1 MKKINPG
8 NLLISTPNILSDYY
22 FKRSIVLITEI
33 NDREVIGLIINKE
46 LDYNLSD
53 IDSSV
58 NAKKIKVFSGGPVN
72 QDNLFFIH
80 KEPKIIKNSRFCYD
94 NLCFGGDY
102 EKLIEMIN
110 NKELDWK
117 NKVKFFSGYSGWT
130 IEQLNE
136 EIKEGSWIIDTKKN
150 INVFENN
157 VKYLWKNKIKKSN
170 SEFKI
175 WLNAPNDP
183 QNN

>member
-33 NDREVIGLIINKE
+33 NDREVMGLIINKE

-80 KEPKIIKNSRFCYD
+80 KEPEIIKNSRFCYD

-110 NKELDWK
+110 NKEFDCK

-150 INVFENN
+150 INVFEKN

-170 SEFKI
+170 TEFKI

>member
-1 MKKINPG
+1 MKKVYPG

-33 NDREVIGLIINKE
+33 NKKEVIGLIINKE
-46 LDYNLSD
+46 LDYNLND

-58 NAKKIKVFSGGPVN
+58 NEKKIKLFSGGPVN
-72 QDNLFFIH
+72 QDDLFFIH
-80 KEPKIIKNSRFCYD
+80 NEPNIIENSRLCKD
-94 NLCFGGDY
+94 NLYFGGDY
-102 EKLIEMIN
+102 EKLIKMIN
-110 NKELDWK
+110 KKVFDWK
-117 NKVKFFSGYSGWT
+117 NKVKFFSGYCGWT

-136 EIKEGSWIIDTKKN
+136 EIKEGSWIIETKKKIN
-150 INVFENN
+150 IFENK
-157 VKYLWKNKIKKSN
+157 VKDLWKNEIKKCSP
-170 SEFKI
+170 EFKI

>member
-33 NDREVIGLIINKE
+33 NDREVMGLIINKE

-58 NAKKIKVFSGGPVN
+58 NAKKIKLFSGGPVS

-80 KEPKIIKNSRFCYD
+80 EEPEIIKNSRLCYD

-110 NKELDWK
+110 NNEFDWK

-150 INVFENN
+150 INVFKNN

-170 SEFKI
+170 TEFKI

>member
-1 MKKINPG
+1 MKKIYPG

-33 NDREVIGLIINKE
+33 NEKEVIGLIINKE

-58 NAKKIKVFSGGPVN
+58 NQKKIKVFSGGPVK

-80 KEPKIIKNSRFCYD
+80 NEPKIIKNSRHCDD

-102 EKLIEMIN
+102 DKLIKMIN
-110 NKELDWK
+110 EKVFDCK

-130 IEQLNE
+130 LKQLNE
-136 EIKEGSWIIDTKKN
+136 EIKEGSWIIETKKN
-150 INVFENN
+150 INVFNCK
-157 VKYLWKNKIKKSN
+157 VKNLWKNEIKKSDPK
-170 SEFKI
+170 FKI

>member
-33 NDREVIGLIINKE
+33 SEKEVIGLIMNKQ
-46 LDYNLSD
+46 LDYNLKD
-53 IDSSV
+53 IDLSV
-58 NAKKIKVFSGGPVN
+58 NEKKIKVFSGGPVN

-80 KEPKIIKNSRFCYD
+80 NEPEIIKNSKFCCD
-94 NLCFGGDY
+94 NLFFGGNY
-102 EKLIEMIN
+102 EELIKMIN
-110 NKELDWK
+110 EKVFDWK

-136 EIKEGSWIIDTKKN
+136 EINEGSWIIDTNKN
-150 INVFENN
+150 TNVFENN
-157 VKYLWKNKIKKSN
+157 VKNLWKNKIKKSN
-170 SEFKI
+170 PEFKI

-183 QNN
+183 QDN

>member
-94 NLCFGGDY
+94 NLYFGGDY

-170 SEFKI
+170 TEFKI

>member
-33 NDREVIGLIINKE
+33 NDREVMGLIINKE

-80 KEPKIIKNSRFCYD
+80 KEPEIIKNSRFCYD

-110 NKELDWK
+110 NKEFDWK

-170 SEFKI
+170 TEFKI

>member
-170 SEFKI
+170 TEFKI

>member
-33 NDREVIGLIINKE
+33 NDREVMGLIINKE

-80 KEPKIIKNSRFCYD
+80 EKPEIIKNSRFCYD

-110 NKELDWK
+110 NKEFDWK

-170 SEFKI
+170 TEFKI

>member
-33 NDREVIGLIINKE
+33 NDIEVMGLIINKQM
-46 LDYNLSD
+46 DYNLSD

-58 NAKKIKVFSGGPVN
+58 NEKKIKVFSGGPVN

-80 KEPKIIKNSRFCYD
+80 DEPEIIKNSRFWYY

-102 EKLIEMIN
+102 EKLIQMIN
-110 NKELDWK
+110 NKEIDWR

-130 IEQLNE
+130 LEQLNQ
-136 EIKEGSWIIDTKKN
+136 EIKEGSWIIDNKKN

>member
-80 KEPKIIKNSRFCYD
+80 KEPKIIKNSRLCYD
-94 NLCFGGDY
+94 NLFFGGDY

-170 SEFKI
+170 TEFKI

>member
-33 NDREVIGLIINKE
+33 NDIEVMGLIINKQ

-58 NAKKIKVFSGGPVN
+58 NEKKIKVFSGGPVN

-80 KEPKIIKNSRFCYD
+80 DEPEIIKNSRFCYD

-102 EKLIEMIN
+102 EELIQMIN
-110 NKELDWK
+110 NKEIDWR

-130 IEQLNE
+130 LEQLNQ
-136 EIKEGSWIIDTKKN
+136 EIKEGSWIIDNKKN

-175 WLNAPNDP
+175 WFNAPNDP

>member
-22 FKRSIVLITEI
+22 FKRSIVLITDI
-33 NDREVIGLIINKE
+33 NDREVMGLIINKE

-58 NAKKIKVFSGGPVN
+58 NAKKIKVFSGGPLN

-80 KEPKIIKNSRFCYD
+80 EEPKIIKNSTFCYD

-170 SEFKI
+170 TEFKI

>member
-22 FKRSIVLITEI
+22 FKRSIVLITET
-33 NDREVIGLIINKE
+33 NDREVMGLIINKE

-80 KEPKIIKNSRFCYD
+80 KEPEIIKNSRFCYD

-110 NKELDWK
+110 NKEFDWK

-170 SEFKI
+170 TEFKI

>member
-22 FKRSIVLITEI
+22 FKRSIVLITEV
-33 NDREVIGLIINKE
+33 NDKEVIGLIINKE
-46 LDYNLSD
+46 QDYNLKD
-53 IDSSV
+53 IDTSV
-58 NAKKIKVFSGGPVN
+58 KEKKIKVFSGGPVK

-80 KEPKIIKNSRFCYD
+80 NEPKIIKNSRFCYD
-94 NLCFGGDY
+94 NLFFGGDY
-102 EKLIEMIN
+102 EELIKIIN
-110 NKELDWK
+110 NKVFDWK

-130 IEQLNE
+130 LEQLNE

-157 VKYLWKNKIKKSN
+157 VKYLWKNKIKKSS

-183 QNN
+183 QDN

>member
-33 NDREVIGLIINKE
+33 NDIEVMGLIINKQM
-46 LDYNLSD
+46 DYNLSD

-58 NAKKIKVFSGGPVN
+58 NEKKIKVFSGGPVN

-80 KEPKIIKNSRFCYD
+80 DEPEIIKNSRFCYD

-102 EKLIEMIN
+102 EKLIQMIN
-110 NKELDWK
+110 NKEIDWR

-130 IEQLNE
+130 LEQLNQ
-136 EIKEGSWIIDTKKN
+136 EIKEGSWIIDNKK
-150 INVFENN
+150 
-157 VKYLWKNKIKKSN
+157 KYQC
-170 SEFKI
+170 F
-175 WLNAPNDP
+175 
-183 QNN
+183 

>member
-33 NDREVIGLIINKE
+33 SNKEVIGLIINKQ
-46 LDYNLSD
+46 LDYNLKD

-58 NAKKIKVFSGGPVN
+58 KEKKIKVFSGGPVN

-80 KEPKIIKNSRFCYD
+80 NEPEIIKNSKFCYD
-94 NLCFGGDY
+94 NLCFGGNY
-102 EKLIEMIN
+102 VELIKMIN
-110 NKELDWK
+110 EKVFDWK

-136 EIKEGSWIIDTKKN
+136 EINEGSWIIDTKKN

-170 SEFKI
+170 PEFKI

-183 QNN
+183 QDN

>member
-80 KEPKIIKNSRFCYD
+80 EEPKIIKNSRFCYD
-94 NLCFGGDY
+94 NLYFGGDY

-110 NKELDWK
+110 NKEFDWK

-170 SEFKI
+170 TEFKI

>member
-33 NDREVIGLIINKE
+33 NDREVMGLIINKE

-170 SEFKI
+170 TEFKI

>member
-33 NDREVIGLIINKE
+33 NDKEVIGLIINNK
-46 LDYNLSD
+46 LDYNLTD

-58 NAKKIKVFSGGPVN
+58 NEKKIKVFSGGPVN

-80 KEPKIIKNSRFCYD
+80 NEPGTINNSRFCYD
-94 NLCFGGDY
+94 NLYFGGDY
-102 EKLIEMIN
+102 EKLIKMIN
-110 NKELDWK
+110 NKVFDWK

-130 IEQLNE
+130 LDQLNE
-136 EIKEGSWIIDTKKN
+136 EIKEGSWIIESKKN

-157 VKYLWKNKIKKSN
+157 VKNLWRNEIKKSN

>member
-33 NDREVIGLIINKE
+33 NDREVMGLIINKE

-80 KEPKIIKNSRFCYD
+80 KEPEIIKNSRFCYD

-170 SEFKI
+170 TEFKI

>member
-33 NDREVIGLIINKE
+33 NDREVMGLIINKQ

-80 KEPKIIKNSRFCYD
+80 EKPEIIKNSRLCYD

-110 NKELDWK
+110 NKEFDWK

-170 SEFKI
+170 IEFKI

>member
-33 NDREVIGLIINKE
+33 SYKEVIGLIINKE
-46 LDYNLSD
+46 LDYKLKD

-58 NAKKIKVFSGGPVN
+58 NEKKIKVFSGGPVK

-80 KEPKIIKNSRFCYD
+80 NKPEIIKNSRFCYE

-102 EKLIEMIN
+102 NELIEMIN
-110 NKELDWK
+110 DKVFDWK
-117 NKVKFFSGYSGWT
+117 NEVKFFSGYSGWT
-130 IEQLNE
+130 LEQLNE
-136 EIKEGSWIIDTKKN
+136 EIKEGSWIIDNEKN

-157 VKYLWKNKIKKSN
+157 VKDLWKNKIKKS
-170 SEFKI
+170 SSKFKI

-183 QNN
+183 QDN

>member
-22 FKRSIVLITEI
+22 FKRSIVLITDI
-33 NDREVIGLIINKE
+33 NDREVMGLIINKE

-58 NAKKIKVFSGGPVN
+58 NAKKIKVFSGGPLN

-80 KEPKIIKNSRFCYD
+80 EEPKIIKNSRFCYD

-170 SEFKI
+170 TEFKI